1 MKILVVVDMQNDFIT
16 GALGTKEAQAI
27 VPKIQQKIDQCRK
40 EDNLVVFTQDTHDEN
55 YLNTQEGK
63 HLPIPHCIHG
73 SDGWQLVYDADD
85 RYVVQKETFG
95 SKALA
100 RLIGRYAHM
109 LLSNNKAEV
118 VELVGVCTGIC
129 VLSNAVLI
137 KSMLPEIP
145 IVVDASCCACV
156 TPESH
161 KTALEAM
168 KLLQIEVINE

>member
-63 HLPIPHCIHG
+63 HLPIPHCIQG
-73 SDGWQLVYDADD
+73 SDGWQIVYDAHGDL
-85 RYVVQKETFG
+85 VHKKSTFG
-95 SKALA
+95 SEGLVKTIRNFFHYFSLD
-100 RLIGRYAHM
+100 R
-109 LLSNNKAEV
+109 NNSI
-118 VELVGVCTGIC
+118 ELVGVCTGIC
-129 VLSNAVLI
+129 VLSNAVLM

>member
-73 SDGWQLVYDADD
+73 SDGWQIVYDAHGDL
-85 RYVVQKETFG
+85 VHK
-95 SKALA
+95 KAHLDQ
-100 RLIGRYAHM
+100 R
-109 LLSNNKAEV
+109 
-118 VELVGVCTGIC
+118 
-129 VLSNAVLI
+129 
-137 KSMLPEIP
+137 
-145 IVVDASCCACV
+145 DW
-156 TPESH
+156 
-161 KTALEAM
+161 
-168 KLLQIEVINE
+168 

>member
-1 MKILVVVDMQNDFIT
+1 MQLANRIHSIL
-16 GALGTKEAQAI
+16 GYPAI
-27 VPKIQQKIDQCRK
+27 
-40 EDNLVVFTQDTHDEN
+40 E
-55 YLNTQEGK
+55 Y
-63 HLPIPHCIHG
+63 
-73 SDGWQLVYDADD
+73 
-85 RYVVQKETFG
+85 
-95 SKALA
+95 
-100 RLIGRYAHM
+100 
-109 LLSNNKAEV
+109 

-137 KSMLPEIP
+137 KTRLPKIP

>member
-27 VPKIQQKIDQCRK
+27 VPKIQQKIDQYRK
-40 EDNLVVFTQDTHDEN
+40 EDNLVVFTQYTHDEN
-55 YLNTQEGK
+55 YLNTQEGA

-73 SDGWQLVYDADD
+73 SDGWQLVYTANE
-85 RYVVQKETFG
+85 RHVIQKGTFG
-95 SKALA
+95 SMQLA
-100 RLIGRYAHM
+100 NRIHSILGYPAIEY
-109 LLSNNKAEV
+109 

-137 KSMLPEIP
+137 KTRLPEIP

>member
-40 EDNLVVFTQDTHDEN
+40 EDNS
-55 YLNTQEGK
+55 
-63 HLPIPHCIHG
+63 P
-73 SDGWQLVYDADD
+73 D
-85 RYVVQKETFG
+85 R
-95 SKALA
+95 
-100 RLIGRYAHM
+100 
-109 LLSNNKAEV
+109 NNSI
-118 VELVGVCTGIC
+118 ELVGVCTGIC